1 VTRPLDRECLLPE
14 RGDVDRERGEFWVAN
29 PFMMPEAGHN
39 LSAHE
44 RNRLYLNVGGQGF
57 IDASRFSAAD
67 IDSDSR
73 SVVAA
78 DFDRDGWTDLLV
90 GNVGG
95 GPLRLFLN
103 RFSVPGN
110 RRVLLDLVGTT
121 SNRSA
126 IGARATVEC
135 GGQRIFRD
143 RFAPN
148 GFMGMGP
155 PELLV
160 GVGQAER
167 IDRLSVRW
175 PTGKVQEFTDLPVDA
190 RLTIVEGED
199 QVESAPLPATAAE

>member
-1 VTRPLDRECLLPE
+1 MLPE
-14 RGDVDRERGEFWVAN
+14 LGDIDRERGEFWVEN
-29 PFMMPEAGHN
+29 PFLMPQAGHN

-44 RNRLYLNVGGQGF
+44 RNRLFLNVAGKGF
-57 IDASRFSAAD
+57 IDASRFSNAD

-78 DFDRDGWTDLLV
+78 DFDHDGQTDLLV

-121 SNRSA
+121 SNRTA
-126 IGARATVEC
+126 IGARVELQC
-135 GGQRIFRD
+135 AGQRIVRD

-160 GVGQAER
+160 GVGRAER
-167 IDRLSVRW
+167 IDRLTVRW
-175 PTGKVQEFTDLPVDA
+175 PTGEIQEFTDLPVDT
-190 RLTIVEGED
+190 RLTIEEGRETVETE
-199 QVESAPLPATAAE
+199 PLPPVSPGS

>member
-1 VTRPLDRECLLPE
+1 MTRPLDRECLLPE
-14 RGDVDRERGEFWVAN
+14 LGDLDRERGEFWVPN
-29 PFMMPEAGHN
+29 PFMMPQAGHN

-44 RNRLYLNVGGQGF
+44 RNRLFLNVAGTGF

-78 DFDRDGWTDLLV
+78 DFDRDGQTDLLV
-90 GNVGG
+90 ASVGG

-110 RRVLLDLVGTT
+110 RRVLLDLVGTA
-121 SNRSA
+121 SNRPA
-126 IGARATVEC
+126 IGARIELEC
-135 GGQRIFRD
+135 GGRRIVRD

-160 GVGQAER
+160 GVGAAER
-167 IDRLSVRW
+167 IDRLTVRW
-175 PTGKVQEFTDLPVDA
+175 PTGRTQEFTDLPVDV
-190 RLTIVEGED
+190 RLTITEGAET
-199 QVESAPLPATAAE
+199 VESAGLPPARAK